1 MIPEILH
8 VYDMNE
14 TKSLSRFLKAQDN
27 TYDEALKEIKNGR
40 KRSHW
45 MWYVFPQIRGLGFTD
60 TSKYYAIRDLK
71 EAQEYLEHPILGS
84 RLIEISKALL
94 ELNTRDA
101 LAVFGSPDE
110 MKLKSSMTLFSLV
123 PKADPIFNEIIN
135 AFFAGEKDE
144 STLQLV

>member
-60 TSKYYAIRDLK
+60 TSKYYAIRDLM

-123 PKADPIFNEIIN
+123 PKADPIFNEIIY

>member
-27 TYDEALKEIKNGR
+27 TYDDALKEIKNGR

>member
-27 TYDEALKEIKNGR
+27 TYDDALKEIKNGR

-71 EAQEYLEHPILGS
+71 EAQEYLEHPVLGS
-84 RLIEISKALL
+84 RLIEISNALL
-94 ELNTRDA
+94 ELKTRDA

-123 PKADPIFNEIIN
+123 PEADPIFNEIIN

>member
-27 TYDEALKEIKNGR
+27 TYDDALKEIKNGR

-94 ELNTRDA
+94 ELKTRDA

-123 PKADPIFNEIIN
+123 PEADPIFNEIIN

>member
-27 TYDEALKEIKNGR
+27 TYDDALKEIKNGR

-94 ELNTRDA
+94 ELKTRDA

>member
-27 TYDEALKEIKNGR
+27 TYDEALKEIKSGR

-71 EAQEYLEHPILGS
+71 EAQEYLEHPILGN

-94 ELNTRDA
+94 ELKTRDA
-101 LAVFGSPDE
+101 FAVFGSPDE

-123 PKADPIFNEIIN
+123 PKADPIFKEIIN
-135 AFFAGEKDE
+135 AFYDGEKDE

>member
-60 TSKYYAIRDLK
+60 TSKYYAIRDLM